1 MIKNEEVKLDG
12 ILKTLFSTSHQVL
25 INFINQ
31 MFDVDYSEDDV
42 IVIPGKTEFPLED
55 FNYDFIKA
63 DLILNFSR
71 KERKTVYHIEFQTK
85 NDTSMA
91 IRMFQ
96 YGFHIGKEDSI
107 LDNNTKVVYFPK
119 QLVIFIEENSKIE
132 NELKLKIVFPSG
144 EEVNYTVPV
153 MKYWEYTDRD
163 LIDKKLYI
171 LLPLQIFKFRK
182 VFESI
187 KKRKGSSDT
196 DFEEILLKAK
206 DLAYRLAKEISELN
220 NEKEVLDNDFNSML
234 VAIQSLMAYLN
245 QNYCKNENIEEE
257 VSKMIKSFYDPA
269 VEKRGIEKGLKEGR
283 KDGLLQ
289 GLEKLLGIKFS
300 DTSYMSTIK
309 EIEDENTLNS
319 VFEDAVKSNSI
330 EEFKEKLKQKK
341 LN

>member
-1 MIKNEEVKLDG
+1 MRL
-12 ILKTLFSTSHQVL
+12 S
-25 INFINQ
+25 
-31 MFDVDYSEDDV
+31 
-42 IVIPGKTEFPLED
+42 
-55 FNYDFIKA
+55 
-63 DLILNFSR
+63 
-71 KERKTVYHIEFQTK
+71 
-85 NDTSMA
+85 
-91 IRMFQ
+91 
-96 YGFHIGKEDSI
+96 
-107 LDNNTKVVYFPK
+107 
-119 QLVIFIEENSKIE
+119 
-132 NELKLKIVFPSG
+132 KIVFPSG

-182 VFESI
+182 VFERI
-187 KKRKGSSDT
+187 KKRKGSSGT

-269 VEKRGIEKGLKEGR
+269 VEKRGVEKGIEEGRREGR

-300 DTSYMSTIK
+300 DTSYMSKIK

-319 VFEDAVKSNSI
+319 VFEDAVKSDSI
-330 EEFKEKLKQKK
+330 EEFKEKLKLRK